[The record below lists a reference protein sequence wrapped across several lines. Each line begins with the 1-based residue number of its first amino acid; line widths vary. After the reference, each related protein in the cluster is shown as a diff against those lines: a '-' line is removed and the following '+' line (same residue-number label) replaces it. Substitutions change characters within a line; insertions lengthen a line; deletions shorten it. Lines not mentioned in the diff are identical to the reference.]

1 MGDFGVSD
9 ADMQR
14 DANRGALQHFWE
26 ALIAGR
32 TRDAAQI
39 YADDAVLRTPQ
50 GGEELVGGA
59 DIAARGLLAAG
70 EKLVKI
76 NSILGD
82 RGLWIS
88 ECETL
93 WNQEAMLLVSIAEMH
108 SGKIIREIRYRMPG
122 RIGSRGTVAS

>member
-14 DANRGALQHFWE
+14 DVNRGALQQFWD
-26 ALIAGR
+26 ALIAGKA
-32 TRDAAQI
+32 RDAAQI

-50 GGEELVGGA
+50 GGEKIVGNV
-59 DIAARGLLAAG
+59 DIAARGLLEPG
-70 EKLVKI
+70 EKLVRI

-88 ECETL
+88 ECETI
-93 WNQEAMLLVSIAEMH
+93 WKQETMLLVSIAEMH
-108 SGKIIREIRYRMPG
+108 SGKIIREIRYRMPARVG
-122 RIGSRGTVAS
+122 EAVGS